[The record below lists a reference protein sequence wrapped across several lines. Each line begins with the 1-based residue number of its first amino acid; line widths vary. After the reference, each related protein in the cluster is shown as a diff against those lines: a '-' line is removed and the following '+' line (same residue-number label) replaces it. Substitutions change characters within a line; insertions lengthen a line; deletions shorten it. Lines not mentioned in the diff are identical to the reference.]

1 MFLPYLFLTISGFS
15 LTAMSLLRKEFDR
28 RMRGISSSFLFVAV
42 SHAIVAVC
50 CLAFLFAQGSIR
62 ELASLDRVTFLLGG
76 SFGVI
81 NFVCTVF
88 CIVGA
93 TYGSTTLLVS
103 FANLGI
109 VTLSTVYGL
118 IFDPARNQLSVF
130 VLLGLLTAVSVIV
143 IHLFEREKG
152 EKRETTAK
160 GKWIYKLLC
169 VGLFFINGLAL
180 VIYSLQTTH
189 RPAVSS
195 FSFIAVYSVV
205 SALFALIAMPPPFLR
220 PTQKRKRPFPVFPL
234 PYFSSL
240 WVTPCSSFWARP
252 YLSPTPR

>member
-1 MFLPYLFLTISGFS
+1 
-15 LTAMSLLRKEFDR
+15 
-28 RMRGISSSFLFVAV
+28 MRGIFLFVAV

-81 NFVCTVF
+81 NFVCTVI

-234 PYFSSL
+234 PCFSSL